1 MKTYRAPW
9 GRILKVTSVVVT
21 LICVGVSVMAA
32 VSMPKGN
39 VLAYLVVVWLPMLIL
54 LGCVPFVVRSYA
66 IADDAILVRR
76 LFWDTRLEL
85 AGLKTA
91 EVVPNAMRGSIRTC
105 GNGGGFSITG
115 WYWSR
120 RLGAYRAYV
129 TDLNRTVVLVFSKR
143 KVVISPEDPEDFV
156 EALNERL
163 EAAGAGH
170 GGSMRAT
177 PS

>member
-1 MKTYRAPW
+1 M
-9 GRILKVTSVVVT
+9 LKVSSVMVT
-21 LICVGVSVMAA
+21 LVCVGVSVISA
-32 VSMPKGN
+32 VSMPGIQPS
-39 VLAYLVVVWLPMLIL
+39 AYLAVVWLPMLIL

-66 IADDAILVRR
+66 IADDAILIRR

-129 TDLNRTVVLVFSKR
+129 TDLNRTVVLGFSKR

-156 EALNERL
+156 AALNERL
-163 EAAGAGH
+163 EAAAAGQ

>member
-1 MKTYRAPW
+1 MKTYKAPW
-9 GRILKVTSVVVT
+9 GRMLKVASVMVT
-21 LICVGVSVMAA
+21 LICVGVSVVSA
-32 VSMPKGN
+32 VSMPGVR
-39 VLAYLVVVWLPMLIL
+39 VLTYVAVVWLPLLIL
-54 LGCVPFVVRSYA
+54 LGCVPFVVRSYT

-76 LFWDTRLEL
+76 LFWNTRLEL
-85 AGLKTA
+85 AGLKSA
-91 EVVPNAMRGSIRTC
+91 EVVPGAMRGSIRTC

-120 RLGAYRAYV
+120 RIGAYRAYV
-129 TDLNRTVVLVFSKR
+129 TDLNCTVVLVFSKR
-143 KVVISPEDPEDFV
+143 KVVISPEDPGDFV
-156 EALNERL
+156 AALNERL